1 MFNLLKLLLFSGP
14 DKFLSPLNSDKEGQR
29 HDQAGRVHV
38 DDNGN
43 AFINVE
49 VDEFQRVFARHIQ
62 ALRRY

>member
-14 DKFLSPLNSDKEGQR
+14 DMFLSPLNNGNKEQR
-29 HDQAGRVHV
+29 DDQAGRIHV

-49 VDEFQRVFARHIQ
+49 DDEFQKVFAKHIQ